1 MAPEVYQTHLRT
13 QGYGIK
19 ADIYSLGL
27 TLSDLLLIEREYRLY
42 DELSGEK
49 FPPRSDLIEVILA
62 MTNGDPSDRPNVNDI
77 IYKDIFNTLFW
88 RRTRYYFVSYLNTR
102 IF

>member
-1 MAPEVYQTHLRT
+1 MAPEIYQTHLRT
-13 QGYGIK
+13 QGYGK
-19 ADIYSLGL
+19 KVDIYSLGL

-49 FPPRSDLIEVILA
+49 FPPRGDLIEVISA
-62 MTNGDPSDRPNVNDI
+62 MTNDDPSDRPNLNDLMC
-77 IYKDIFNTLFW
+77 KNIFNTLFW
-88 RRTRYYFVSYLNTR
+88 QHKRYYFVTYLNTR